1 MSTIFHVMKEEYDRL
16 IEADQ
21 AYRRN
26 IDKLPHGS
34 PRIKHIRN
42 RDYLYLARRD
52 GAKVIYDYIG
62 AVDSEK
68 AKKILEQVERRKRY
82 EGLLKDIH
90 RNLKDVKKVLRG
102 KI

>member
-1 MSTIFHVMKEEYDRL
+1 MNTIFHVMKEEYDRL

-21 AYRRN
+21 VYRHN
-26 IDKLPHGS
+26 IDQMPYGA

-42 RDYLYLARRD
+42 RDYLYLARRK

-62 AVDSEK
+62 AANSER
-68 AKKILEQVERRKRY
+68 AKKVLEQIKRRKRF